1 MLNSYLQKKCRIPAM
16 STICTASGQPIGT
29 EINDGNRKP
38 FQAPACCIRVVDY
51 DESQMKEANHSRR
64 DQQSELMYEC

>member
-1 MLNSYLQKKCRIPAM
+1 M

-29 EINDGNRKP
+29 EINDGKRKP
-38 FQAPACCIRVVDY
+38 FHAPACCIRVLDY
-51 DESQMKEANHSRR
+51 DESQMKEANQSKR